1 MRVKGRVA
9 MWKLFQRNQ
18 ALRGMVEISAADLL
32 VALEPFASNPIILDL
47 RGQDEVEHYPYTIPG
62 ALLTTKVDVPAL
74 IGWLPPRN
82 LVVLY
87 ATDNI
92 PRSYSRLH
100 LLRDDLSFCVLSGG
114 LRAWWSAGFTME
126 TVDLYV
132 GGLRTRD

>member
-9 MWKLFQRNQ
+9 MWKLFHRNQ

-82 LVVLY
+82 WVVLC

>member
-1 MRVKGRVA
+1 
-9 MWKLFQRNQ
+9 MWKLFQRNR
-18 ALRGMVEISAADLL
+18 ALREIAEISAADLL
-32 VALEPFASNPIILDL
+32 VALEPLCSNPIILDL
-47 RGQDEVEHYPYTIPG
+47 RGQDEVEHYPYIIPG

-82 LVVLY
+82 WVVLC
-87 ATDNI
+87 ATDSI

-114 LRAWWSAGFTME
+114 LRAWWSAGFAME
-126 TVDLYV
+126 TVDLYS

>member
-1 MRVKGRVA
+1 M
-9 MWKLFQRNQ
+9 
-18 ALRGMVEISAADLL
+18 EISAADLL

-82 LVVLY
+82 WVVLY